1 MKKSLWNRITAL
13 LLACAALFAMGGCGS
28 KADSSDTSESSAA
41 SESTGE
47 DIQPVTE
54 SNPDDMDYKLTYDSE
69 AVPEGL
75 ANTIS
80 LYFYAIDTQNYD
92 LYKAQL
98 YTDYQESMEAYLQEK
113 YSYGMERGLE
123 QYHETLVNYAQTDTF
138 TITGLEMAQAKEVLQ
153 ENFEED
159 TDFVQDYLD
168 TYASLLGDDF
178 VNKMKEDATAIYD
191 IAVTMKGNDAD
202 GNEITILDNVEVL
215 AVEIDGTFG
224 ILG

>member
-13 LLACAALFAMGGCGS
+13 LLACTALFAMGGCGS

-54 SNPDDMDYKLTYDSE
+54 SNPDDMDYKLTYDSD

-98 YTDYQESMEAYLQEK
+98 YTD
-113 YSYGMERGLE
+113 
-123 QYHETLVNYAQTDTF
+123 
-138 TITGLEMAQAKEVLQ
+138 
-153 ENFEED
+153 
-159 TDFVQDYLD
+159 
-168 TYASLLGDDF
+168 
-178 VNKMKEDATAIYD
+178 
-191 IAVTMKGNDAD
+191 
-202 GNEITILDNVEVL
+202 
-215 AVEIDGTFG
+215 
-224 ILG
+224 